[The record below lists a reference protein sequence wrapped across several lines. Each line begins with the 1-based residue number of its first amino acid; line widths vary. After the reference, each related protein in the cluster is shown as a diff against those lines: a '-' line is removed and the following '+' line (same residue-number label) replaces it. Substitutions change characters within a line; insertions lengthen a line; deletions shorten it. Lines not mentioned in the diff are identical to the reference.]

1 MRKLAGT
8 LLCALI
14 LVVMVGEGWAD
25 DWEATIQVARDVPEH
40 IGIDNVIIGVAGTAL
55 SQPKPP
61 PPPSHSV
68 RIVIYEDLVG
78 FAERQKEII
87 TSSPDARMWLLGI
100 DPRGSQ
106 DPAVARTAT
115 VSWSAAELD
124 SAGTY
129 QLLKIDP
136 LTGAVTDT
144 LVEDMSVTTELQVTG
159 TLIDYYAIAYAP
171 APCLL
176 GDVSGNWEVT
186 AFDAALLL
194 QYVVGMLTLPDAA
207 WPCFVLEVA
216 DVSGN
221 GVISA
226 YDAALIMRYTID
238 LIPSFP
244 AEGGSP
250 RSMQSER
257 TLTVGPVEDEDSA
270 LVVPLVINDMEGVV
284 SGEIELTFDPAK
296 VMRVEIIQG
305 EATFGYMFA
314 SNVVEDKLLVAFAAA
329 EAGTGSGSIAEIRLI
344 LTGPYEDLS
353 DLLVIDSVN
362 LNDGEIDVQ
371 MVGHEPSTPAPYRIS
386 QNYPN
391 PFNPGTTITYTLPE
405 PAQVHLA
412 IYNFAGQWVRT
423 LIENEQG
430 PGEHAAHWDGL
441 DSEGQM
447 VSSGVYLYRVEVRMS
462 GGVHET
468 TRKMLLIR

>member
-1 MRKLAGT
+1 MRKLSGT
-8 LLCALI
+8 LLCALV
-14 LVVMVGEGWAD
+14 LTVLAGEGWAA
-25 DWEATIQVARDVPEH
+25 DWQAEIQVARDAPGYT
-40 IGIDNVIIGVAGTAL
+40 GIDNVMIGVAGTAL

-61 PPPSHSV
+61 PAPSHSV
-68 RIVIYEDLVG
+68 RIVIYEDLVD
-78 FAERQKEII
+78 FAERQQELI
-87 TSSPDARMWLLGI
+87 TSAPDARIWLLGV
-100 DPRGSQ
+100 DPRGNQ
-106 DPAVARTAT
+106 APPVDRTAT

-124 SAGTY
+124 SAGAY
-129 QLLKIDP
+129 QLLKIDA
-136 LTGAVTDT
+136 LTGSVTDT
-144 LVEDMSVTTELQVTG
+144 LVEDMSVTTELQVTDDLMD
-159 TLIDYYAIAYAP
+159 TYAIAYAP

-194 QYVVGMLTLPDAA
+194 QNVVGMLTLPDAA
-207 WPCFVLEVA
+207 WPCFLLEVA

-221 GVISA
+221 GLISA

-250 RSMQSER
+250 RPAQSER
-257 TLTVGPVEDEDSA
+257 TLSIGPAEHEDSA
-270 LVVPLVINDMEGVV
+270 LVVPLTLDDMEGVV
-284 SGEIELTFDPAK
+284 SGEIEITFDPTK
-296 VMRVEIIQG
+296 VKRIEVIQG
-305 EATFGYMFA
+305 EATSGYMFA
-314 SNVVEDKLLVAFAAA
+314 SNVVGDKLLMAFAAA
-329 EAGTGSGSIAEIRLI
+329 EAGTGSGAIAEIRLI
-344 LTGPYEDLS
+344 LVGPYEDLS
-353 DLLVIDSVN
+353 DLLVLDRVN
-362 LNDGEIDVQ
+362 LNDGEIAVQ

-405 PAQVHLA
+405 PAQVRLA

-441 DSEGQM
+441 DSGGQP

-462 GGVHET
+462 GGTHET